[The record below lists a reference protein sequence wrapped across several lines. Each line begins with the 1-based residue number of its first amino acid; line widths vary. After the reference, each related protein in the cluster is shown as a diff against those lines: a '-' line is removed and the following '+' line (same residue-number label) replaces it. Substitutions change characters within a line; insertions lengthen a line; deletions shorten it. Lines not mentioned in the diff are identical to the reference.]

1 MQLRGRGEG
10 TRERER
16 RRRGIERSWIRDN
29 IVAGEK
35 EGNLLLSFNASD
47 YEHRKGYVF
56 IFAGQIELR
65 VPCVSVVHLLTIIP
79 SNATGIFFSFFLF
92 LSSTLRPATVVFS
105 VEFNASVRWNILCSV
120 ARTTRGDERSEI
132 GGCS

>member
-1 MQLRGRGEG
+1 M
-10 TRERER
+10 
-16 RRRGIERSWIRDN
+16 
-29 IVAGEK
+29 AGEK

-65 VPCVSVVHLLTIIP
+65 VPCVSVVHLLTISIECDWD
-79 SNATGIFFSFFLF
+79 IFSFFLF

>member
-1 MQLRGRGEG
+1 MQLRGEGRG

-79 SNATGIFFSFFLF
+79 SNATGIFFSFFYFYRRLF
-92 LSSTLRPATVVFS
+92 VPPLSFFP
-105 VEFNASVRWNILCSV
+105 
-120 ARTTRGDERSEI
+120 
-132 GGCS
+132 